1 MKESLKNWH
10 GTAAIIGVDWGDSG
24 KGRLIDDLA
33 SRADIVARFAGGSNT
48 GHTVC
53 NPHGEFALHIM
64 PAGIFNPRAINLIG
78 RNVAVDLEMLVDVE
92 MKALEK
98 AGVSWIN
105 LRIDPQA
112 HLTMPWHRL
121 RDGLREELRDKQ
133 KKPKIG
139 TTKKGVG
146 PTYADR
152 TDRVGLTVG
161 DLIGDS
167 FKETLEEEIKFQ
179 KTFLEAFKDLLQ
191 DPPNLNLESI
201 YKRYLHYRN
210 IIKSL
215 VAPTIPI
222 LQQAKTTGKNIL
234 FEGAQG
240 YFLDIDA
247 GTYPYVTSSHPGI
260 VGIWTCFDLHPA
272 DIDILIGITKAY
284 TTRVGGGPMP
294 TRMEGKDAQTVVEK
308 GGEIGTTTGRVRD
321 PGWLDLVLVKEAVRV
336 NRLNALAVTKL
347 DVLSGFSSI
356 KLCTG
361 YLVDGKPAGY
371 LSHDCENLEKC
382 VPLYEELPGW
392 DEDISEGRKLTDLPP
407 NARKFLARIEEYV
420 GIPIRF
426 ISVGPRRGE
435 VIYI

>member
-1 MKESLKNWH
+1 MKESLKNWY

-64 PAGIFNPRAINLIG
+64 PSGIFNPRAINLIG

-92 MKALEK
+92 MKALEN
-98 AGVSWIN
+98 AGVSYTN

-121 RDGLREELRDKQ
+121 RDGLREELRAKH

-161 DLIGDS
+161 DLVGEDFIE
-167 FKETLEEEIKFQ
+167 KLEAELVFQ
-179 KTFLEAFKDLLQ
+179 ETFLRAFTDLMQ
-191 DPPNLNLESI
+191 NPRELNLEEI
-201 YKRYLHYRN
+201 YHRYLKYRN
-210 IIKSL
+210 IIKDL
-215 VAPTIPI
+215 VAPTTPI
-222 LQQAKTTGKNIL
+222 LSEAKFAGKNIL

-294 TRMEGKDAQTVVEK
+294 TKMTGEDAQTVIK
-308 GGEIGTTTGRVRD
+308 RGGEIGTTTGRVRD
-321 PGWLDLVLVKEAVRV
+321 PGWLDLVLVREAVGI

-347 DVLSGFSSI
+347 DVLSGFKTL

-361 YLVDGKPAGY
+361 YLVDGQKANY
-371 LSHDCENLEKC
+371 LSHDAGHLEKC

-392 DEDISEGRKLTDLPP
+392 DEDISGARKLTDLPA
-407 NARKFLARIEEYV
+407 NARKFLARIEKYV
-420 GIPIRF
+420 GIPVRF
-426 ISVGPRRGE
+426 ISVGPKRGE